1 MFVYGLI
8 GSNAQDEPLEAYQT
22 VPEGWVFM
30 INGRRP
36 EDGIK
41 YYAGENGEW
50 LAGSAPHVLQQMIIE
65 ATQKQIS
72 ILSHASDMIGA
83 LSDEIEGLEDSDDA
97 VPDKLRTDL
106 KAWKQYRVKVKNIDV
121 SLASNIE
128 WPVTPTKTIEES

>member
-22 VPEGWVFM
+22 VPEGWVLM
-30 INGRRP
+30 LKGRRP

-50 LAGSAPHVLQQMIIE
+50 LVGSAPHVLQQMITE

-83 LSDEIEGLEDSDDA
+83 IADEIEGLVDSEED
-97 VPDKLRTDL
+97 VPDKLRSDL
-106 KAWKQYRVKVKNIDV
+106 KAWKQYRVAVKNADV
-121 SLASNIE
+121 SLAPDIG
-128 WPVTPTKTIEES
+128 WPTEPE